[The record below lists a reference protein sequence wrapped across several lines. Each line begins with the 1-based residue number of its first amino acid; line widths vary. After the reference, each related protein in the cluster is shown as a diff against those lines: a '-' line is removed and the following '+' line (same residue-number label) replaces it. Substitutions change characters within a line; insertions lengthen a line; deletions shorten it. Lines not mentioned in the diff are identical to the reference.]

1 LGEESPLWVVATVRS
16 EFLSSAP
23 ERAGIAEA
31 VDDPLLIE
39 PLSRARLPEV
49 IERPAQRAGVD
60 FEAGLVERVVEETSG
75 GDALPL
81 LAYTLQE
88 LWERVGPEGTI
99 RLSDYEAVGGV
110 VGALRRRAD
119 RITDELTRRGQGPLI
134 LPTLLKLA
142 SIEGEEEP
150 TRRRLRRGELA
161 PKEQEVVDAF
171 VEARLLTSGKSEEA
185 GEEDG
190 AAFVEVAHEALLR
203 QWAPLR
209 QAIEEERSSS
219 RMRSELER
227 LATDW
232 DQARRKHE
240 NEDSYLLVR
249 GRLAEFRDWADQ
261 HAAELGPIEREFLRA
276 SEALEERRIRRLR
289 AVAGG
294 LGILLVISVIVGVL
308 AIWQTQQA
316 RSNAQQARMQAN
328 LALSRQLLAQ
338 ASELQEGQ
346 PDTSLLLNLEA
357 LRRAPAAAKDEARFA
372 LMSKLDRPYHVA
384 TQLTGHT
391 DVVSGVA
398 FSPDGKL
405 LATAGWDQ
413 TVRLWDVATG
423 KQRGE
428 PLTDHTDEVWG
439 VAFSPD
445 GKLLA
450 SSSYD
455 NTVRLWDLEVE
466 SLVAE
471 ACTIANR
478 DLSQAEWSRF
488 VGPEFSYVRTC
499 SSLPA
504 GYGAQEHVTDEFE
517 PAFRFEVGK
526 DWEFAA
532 PETTNELSLW
542 SRPEG
547 GDLIFTNPRHVF
559 DSSNLSELKELPAP
573 DNAAEWVSW
582 FQRHPNLDTSKPV
595 PVSVGGASGKRIDV
609 TYASTPENYPRDYCG
624 EEPCVPLYPTSES
637 GIVSYDGW
645 KDRFVIVDVGEE
657 TVLIDVAA
665 PAETFDAF
673 FPKAQKVLDTVE
685 WKGA

>member
-142 SIEGEEEP
+142 SVEGEEEP

-249 GRLAEFRDWADQ
+249 GRLADFREWAER
-261 HAAELGPIEREFLRA
+261 HPGELGPIEREFLRA
-276 SEALEERRIRRLR
+276 SEAFEERRIRRLR

-294 LGILLVISVIVGVL
+294 LGVLLVISIIAGVL
-308 AIWQTQQA
+308 AIWQAQQA
-316 RSNAQQARMQAN
+316 RSNAQQARMQADI
-328 LALSRQLLAQ
+328 ALSRQLLAQ

-357 LRRAPAAAKDEARFA
+357 LRRRRPQPRMRLA
-372 LMSKLDRPYHVA
+372 LP
-384 TQLTGHT
+384 
-391 DVVSGVA
+391 
-398 FSPDGKL
+398 
-405 LATAGWDQ
+405 W
-413 TVRLWDVATG
+413 
-423 KQRGE
+423 
-428 PLTDHTDEVWG
+428 
-439 VAFSPD
+439 
-445 GKLLA
+445 
-450 SSSYD
+450 
-455 NTVRLWDLEVE
+455 
-466 SLVAE
+466 
-471 ACTIANR
+471 
-478 DLSQAEWSRF
+478 
-488 VGPEFSYVRTC
+488 
-499 SSLPA
+499 
-504 GYGAQEHVTDEFE
+504 
-517 PAFRFEVGK
+517 
-526 DWEFAA
+526 
-532 PETTNELSLW
+532 
-542 SRPEG
+542 
-547 GDLIFTNPRHVF
+547 
-559 DSSNLSELKELPAP
+559 
-573 DNAAEWVSW
+573 
-582 FQRHPNLDTSKPV
+582 
-595 PVSVGGASGKRIDV
+595 
-609 TYASTPENYPRDYCG
+609 
-624 EEPCVPLYPTSES
+624 
-637 GIVSYDGW
+637 
-645 KDRFVIVDVGEE
+645 
-657 TVLIDVAA
+657 
-665 PAETFDAF
+665 
-673 FPKAQKVLDTVE
+673 
-685 WKGA
+685 